1 MFSWSRSLAESAPGR
16 VISGGCR
23 FHHTVPL
30 RSQRIHVEISTFELD
45 PNEASLAKS
54 AITLT
59 EKCDRS

>member
-1 MFSWSRSLAESAPGR
+1 
-16 VISGGCR
+16 
-23 FHHTVPL
+23 L
-30 RSQRIHVEISTFELD
+30 RSQQIHVEISTFELD